1 MKLVFLLAIL
11 TFQSFSQSQSF
22 FSFDGGFIISH
33 FQQQIKQKV
42 GDPRGE
48 RLVHENEFGFL
59 FSGRYHFND
68 NLSAGL
74 FFRTDFGKREAALFD
89 GFDSDG
95 KTKVKN
101 RIGGNYFEFWFGPE
115 IMLHWKQLFAEIGY
129 GLVGIRNDDG
139 RSDIPS
145 NSGDI
150 SGSFTTSPS
159 ISWMF
164 SLGGQIPVF
173 KKFDIMIKVEYRL
186 RYYNERNG
194 EPLLNN
200 IEHGTMN
207 ISPIIGVRFTP

>member
-1 MKLVFLLAIL
+1 
-11 TFQSFSQSQSF
+11 
-22 FSFDGGFIISH
+22 
-33 FQQQIKQKV
+33 
-42 GDPRGE
+42 
-48 RLVHENEFGFL
+48 
-59 FSGRYHFND
+59 
-68 NLSAGL
+68 
-74 FFRTDFGKREAALFD
+74 
-89 GFDSDG
+89 
-95 KTKVKN
+95 VKN